1 MINKRLVYIGF
12 LSILF
17 LSLFSLSCDK
27 REPSSSKIDYDI
39 SITLDQ
45 ETCYAGLNDSIMV
58 TAFLKESNNP
68 VEEAS
73 IVFSSMPTDSST
85 ETGYFHPI
93 GIKTNSQGKAIT
105 YFFDN
110 DIIADHSIEAIY
122 DETIT
127 RDTVTVI
134 PLSLNIGSLSLVI
147 NNQNPFIFPDD
158 YDNTPQIITVN
169 AIINDTSGVVIRG
182 ATVNFINNTPE
193 LGSLTG
199 ISSITNESG
208 VAEINFIINS
218 LVTGDASITAVV
230 GDVTTTSA
238 MVISQYTGEDYLE
251 VKNLDTWVTSG
262 EILIDNVNVIVSD
275 TLSAMVTNALGGPVG
290 DIPVVFNLISDIPGY
305 LNQTLTYTDSISG
318 YSESVFTLDPGALE
332 GIQVENDIEVEVEVS
347 ILNSDEFIDTLSMII
362 HVSPNLFTP
371 EYNAASLEFWS
382 YSVTGET
389 ESLDINNDIISI
401 DGDIIDIEVLVKDIY
416 GVGVCN
422 VPIRF
427 ELFDESDGVLN
438 TALVYSLC
446 VNSDEEGEPQ
456 RAGFADITY
465 ESGSTST
472 DTLRAYII
480 DPGNSSI
487 VLFEDIIT
495 INNNTI
501 PDPDITLDDIAF
513 MNTWL
518 NTGEIL
524 VDNIN
529 VAVSDTI
536 FTQVTNESGGPV
548 ENVPIHFSLLGD
560 HYGYLSNTI
569 VYTDSSS
576 GIAQSI
582 FQLDPSSLPE
592 GENDIQVDFEISVLE
607 SDEFIDT
614 ISVVIHLAENLFTPE
629 YNVSEFHFYPNRGSY
644 NHVIG
649 EESELFVITKNQ
661 YGVGI
666 CNVPVYFELEQTRNS
681 YGEINTALSYTTCE
695 SAADTSSESTQNGT
709 TSVTYTNIEGTGS
722 DVLRA
727 YILDPENS
735 SNVLF
740 EDEITINNNTTLGYT
755 LEDVSYMNTWLN
767 TGEIL
772 VDNINVAVSD
782 TIFTQ
787 VTNESGGPVENVPIH
802 FSLLGDHYGYLS
814 NTIVY
819 TDSSSGIAQSIF
831 QLDPSSL
838 PEGENDIQVD
848 FEISVL
854 ESDEFID
861 TISVVIHLAENL
873 FTPEYNVSEFH
884 FYPNRGSYNHVIG
897 EESELFVITK
907 NQYGVGICNVPV
919 YFELEQTRNSYGE
932 INTALSYTT
941 CESAA
946 DTSSESTQNGTTS
959 VTYTNIEGTGS
970 DVLRAYIL
978 DPENSSNVLFEDEIT
993 INNNTT
999 PGYTLEDVSYM
1010 NTWLSSTT
1018 ISMVNTDSS
1027 FADTIYA
1034 VALDANGGSIIGI
1047 PFEFGLNDASLGQ
1060 LTVSNVES
1068 DSTGIAKSIF
1078 TTVPGTTDTTVIFT
1092 VSIPEREDISE
1103 SELTLTLIDNA
1114 PVCPDCEPS
1123 LSLTADPMV
1132 LPDSTTGATSTTIT
1146 AFMVDSLGM
1155 APEPNTVIEF
1165 EAMQENEEGEW
1176 VSVGSITPHSFF
1188 NDEGYA
1194 YAEFSM
1200 GNSAGLASIIGTS
1213 NGLVDTTHIVMN
1225 STDAS
1230 YIEIVQPIPNEIMVQ
1245 GGGGVESTLIRAEI
1259 KDGNGNLVSDPYFVD
1274 FEITQPSPQGVHL
1287 NGLSGT
1293 TSLEVTSTNGVAT
1306 VTLNAG
1312 TQPGSVRMRASLSTL
1327 DGEYISMAETIPVT
1341 IVTGPPAAGRINF
1354 SYVEISTIGGGNY
1367 SVPVSVSLSD
1377 QYSNPVSD
1385 STNVYFRL
1393 LESADPYEEDNP
1405 YFIGDKVWW
1414 GQDTTGTDT
1423 LVYECIAEP
1432 TFNILPSNSD
1442 NWKIADPP
1450 ATITGEAKT
1459 GMPSPS
1465 GESYQGLAWAM
1476 LIYDSSMMFE
1486 QIVVFV
1492 QTFDSDGNYLIVDS
1506 RDNHNNEAT
1515 VLPYQPG
1522 VISVSSDLQFYD
1534 FNGDADGFTPDI
1546 TITATISD
1554 YYNYPIDNG
1563 RLQLVATQAE
1573 ILTVDGPDGGV
1584 NGELSIGLSNADGQ
1598 VQWTIRYHES
1608 VCPIQTVDPT
1618 TYADFI
1624 STVTVQL
1631 LDPLQTGSDPID
1643 ITLINSTIE

>member
-513 MNTWL
+513 
-518 NTGEIL
+518 
-524 VDNIN
+524 
-529 VAVSDTI
+529 
-536 FTQVTNESGGPV
+536 
-548 ENVPIHFSLLGD
+548 
-560 HYGYLSNTI
+560 
-569 VYTDSSS
+569 
-576 GIAQSI
+576 
-582 FQLDPSSLPE
+582 
-592 GENDIQVDFEISVLE
+592 
-607 SDEFIDT
+607 
-614 ISVVIHLAENLFTPE
+614 
-629 YNVSEFHFYPNRGSY
+629 
-644 NHVIG
+644 
-649 EESELFVITKNQ
+649 
-661 YGVGI
+661 
-666 CNVPVYFELEQTRNS
+666 
-681 YGEINTALSYTTCE
+681 
-695 SAADTSSESTQNGT
+695 
-709 TSVTYTNIEGTGS
+709 
-722 DVLRA
+722 
-727 YILDPENS
+727 
-735 SNVLF
+735 
-740 EDEITINNNTTLGYT
+740 
-755 LEDVSYMNTWLN
+755 MNTWLN

>member
-548 ENVPIHFSLLGD
+548 GNVPIHFSLLGD

-629 YNVSEFHFYPNRGSY
+629 YNVSEFHFYPNSDTTE
-644 NHVIG
+644 HVLG

-695 SAADTSSESTQNGT
+695 SAADTSQNGT
-709 TSVTYTNIEGTGS
+709 TSVTYTNIG
-722 DVLRA
+722 
-727 YILDPENS
+727 
-735 SNVLF
+735 
-740 EDEITINNNTTLGYT
+740 
-755 LEDVSYMNTWLN
+755 
-767 TGEIL
+767 
-772 VDNINVAVSD
+772 
-782 TIFTQ
+782 
-787 VTNESGGPVENVPIH
+787 
-802 FSLLGDHYGYLS
+802 
-814 NTIVY
+814 
-819 TDSSSGIAQSIF
+819 
-831 QLDPSSL
+831 
-838 PEGENDIQVD
+838 
-848 FEISVL
+848 
-854 ESDEFID
+854 
-861 TISVVIHLAENL
+861 
-873 FTPEYNVSEFH
+873 
-884 FYPNRGSYNHVIG
+884 
-897 EESELFVITK
+897 
-907 NQYGVGICNVPV
+907 
-919 YFELEQTRNSYGE
+919 
-932 INTALSYTT
+932 
-941 CESAA
+941 
-946 DTSSESTQNGTTS
+946 
-959 VTYTNIEGTGS
+959 GTGS

>member
-548 ENVPIHFSLLGD
+548 G
-560 HYGYLSNTI
+560 
-569 VYTDSSS
+569 
-576 GIAQSI
+576 
-582 FQLDPSSLPE
+582 
-592 GENDIQVDFEISVLE
+592 
-607 SDEFIDT
+607 
-614 ISVVIHLAENLFTPE
+614 
-629 YNVSEFHFYPNRGSY
+629 
-644 NHVIG
+644 
-649 EESELFVITKNQ
+649 
-661 YGVGI
+661 
-666 CNVPVYFELEQTRNS
+666 
-681 YGEINTALSYTTCE
+681 
-695 SAADTSSESTQNGT
+695 
-709 TSVTYTNIEGTGS
+709 
-722 DVLRA
+722 
-727 YILDPENS
+727 
-735 SNVLF
+735 
-740 EDEITINNNTTLGYT
+740 
-755 LEDVSYMNTWLN
+755 
-767 TGEIL
+767 
-772 VDNINVAVSD
+772 
-782 TIFTQ
+782 
-787 VTNESGGPVENVPIH
+787 NVPIH